1 MKKVLKNNRKNLKLT
16 MLGFTLIE
24 LLAVIIILAII
35 VVIATPII
43 NNVIEDSKESAN
55 QRSIEGYAKAI
66 KNEYYNQQ
74 ATGIIP
80 VIDEEFLSK
89 VDTSGNEITCDS
101 VSHTDEY
108 GVVLYN
114 CIIAEDTSKKYCY
127 ANDKHYQ
134 CDDNEYLTILADSSE
149 DTSSSN

>member
-1 MKKVLKNNRKNLKLT
+1 MFKAIKEKNMLKN
-16 MLGFTLIE
+16 GFTLLE

-43 NNVIEDSKESAN
+43 IDVIENSKESAN
-55 QRSIEGYAKAI
+55 QRSIEGYAKAV

-74 ATGIIP
+74 ARGLIP
-80 VIDEEFLSK
+80 NIDEEFLSN
-89 VDTSGNEITCDS
+89 VDTSGNEITC
-101 VSHTDEY
+101 EK
-108 GVVLYN
+108 VLYN
-114 CIIAEDTSKKYCY
+114 DKYSVVLSNCVIAEDTSKKYCY